1 MIKVDLAKII
11 LINLLKKLKNSKI
24 KIIKIN
30 SLKKKENKFEKS
42 MKFLNG
48 LMKILFI

>member
-24 KIIKIN
+24 KIIK
-30 SLKKKENKFEKS
+30 
-42 MKFLNG
+42 
-48 LMKILFI
+48 LMKELKLKMVVNNIIIKSNNQLMMLN

>member
-24 KIIKIN
+24 KIIK
-30 SLKKKENKFEKS
+30 
-42 MKFLNG
+42 
-48 LMKILFI
+48 LMKELKLKMVVNNITIKSNNQLMMLN

>member
-24 KIIKIN
+24 KIIK
-30 SLKKKENKFEKS
+30 LKKELKLKMVVNNITIKS
-42 MKFLNG
+42 NNQLMMLN
-48 LMKILFI
+48 